1 METSIFPLMEYFVK
15 WLFKID
21 LIVWKLILLLSNS
34 NKISKFKID
43 LIVWKQNLDVNVK
56 SMLK

>member
-1 METSIFPLMEYFVK
+1 MEYFVK